1 MSAFGSIVHELAAR
15 GEAKRNAENAAAT
28 RSRFEAHSA
37 EEWEEINR
45 REAIAAVGIHPT
57 EYRVLV
63 LPKPVDE
70 VSKGGIII
78 PDQVKEQN
86 QFAQMEGTIVAAS
99 PLAFT
104 YAEWPDGARIPGAG
118 DRVLFGKYSGAIVKG
133 RDGKDYR
140 LVNDRDISAVIE

>member
-1 MSAFGSIVHELAAR
+1 MSVVALR
-15 GEAKRNAENAAAT
+15 QTENGP
-28 RSRFEAHSA
+28 
-37 EEWEEINR
+37 
-45 REAIAAVGIHPT
+45 GIQPT

-63 LPKPVDE
+63 LPKPVE
-70 VSKGGIII
+70 EKIGSILL

-104 YAEWPDGARIPGAG
+104 YGEWPEGADAPKVG

-140 LVNDRDISAVIE
+140 LVNDKDISAVLE

>member
-1 MSAFGSIVHELAAR
+1 MNVVAMR
-15 GEAKRNAENAAAT
+15 QAEDGP
-28 RSRFEAHSA
+28 
-37 EEWEEINR
+37 
-45 REAIAAVGIHPT
+45 GISPT

-104 YAEWPDGARIPGAG
+104 YAEWPEGASIPRAG

-140 LVNDRDISAVIE
+140 LVNDRDITAVLE

>member
-1 MSAFGSIVHELAAR
+1 MSVVALRQTEDGP
-15 GEAKRNAENAAAT
+15 
-28 RSRFEAHSA
+28 
-37 EEWEEINR
+37 
-45 REAIAAVGIHPT
+45 GIQPT

-63 LPKPVDE
+63 LPKPVE
-70 VSKGGIII
+70 EKIGSILL

-104 YAEWPDGARIPGAG
+104 YADWPDGARVPGAG

-140 LVNDRDISAVIE
+140 LVNDRDISAVLE